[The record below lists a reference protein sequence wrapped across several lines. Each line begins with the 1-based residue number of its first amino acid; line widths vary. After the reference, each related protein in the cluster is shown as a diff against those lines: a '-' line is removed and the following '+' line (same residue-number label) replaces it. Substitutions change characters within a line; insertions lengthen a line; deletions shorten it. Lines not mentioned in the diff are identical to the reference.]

1 MKKPHYR
8 QGDILVQQIES
19 LPKTAVLQEGPC
31 ILAHGKVT
39 GHNHQILSGA
49 TRHIDGETQYIEV
62 TEDSAD
68 LIHDEHGTITLPR
81 GSYQVIRQR
90 EYTPEAI
97 RNVED

>member
-1 MKKPHYR
+1 MSIIK
-8 QGDILVQQIES
+8 D
-19 LPKTAVLQEGPC
+19 
-31 ILAHGKVT
+31 
-39 GHNHQILSGA
+39 
-49 TRHIDGETQYIEV
+49 IEV